1 MKKLQSFIVAFF
13 YSFFIY
19 LAVTNTLMQDRV
31 LIGLAVSFM
40 SGIVVIRF
48 FNLPL
53 KYLNPIRI
61 IWFIIYLPFFF
72 KEMVVANIKIMLIV
86 LNPKLTIEPE
96 FKKGKTELRSNYGKL
111 LLTSSI
117 TLTPGTLSADLDG
130 DEVIIHCVKTDK
142 NAREI
147 MAPFEK
153 FIKRITE

>member
-1 MKKLQSFIVAFF
+1 
-13 YSFFIY
+13 
-19 LAVTNTLMQDRV
+19 
-31 LIGLAVSFM
+31 
-40 SGIVVIRF
+40 
-48 FNLPL
+48 
-53 KYLNPIRI
+53 
-61 IWFIIYLPFFF
+61 
-72 KEMVVANIKIMLIV
+72 MVVANIKIMLIV
-86 LNPKLTIEPE
+86 LNPKLKIEPE